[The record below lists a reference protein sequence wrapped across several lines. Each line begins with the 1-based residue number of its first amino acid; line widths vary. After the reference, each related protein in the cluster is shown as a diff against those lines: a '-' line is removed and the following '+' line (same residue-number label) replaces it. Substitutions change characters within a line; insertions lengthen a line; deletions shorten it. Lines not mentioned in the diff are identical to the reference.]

1 MPSRDLRSALAELA
15 DIDHAAKLM
24 AWDQQTKMPAGGAQE
39 RGEAMATIE
48 RIAHELLTDEALGEL
63 LETAG
68 EEDAAIAR
76 VMRRDRD
83 RAVRVPSE
91 LAADLARAA
100 AEGATAWQRARA
112 ESDFAAFAPYLERNV
127 ELCRRYAACFPE
139 SEHPYDALL
148 DRHEPEMT
156 TAEVR
161 SVFGRLRE
169 GLVPLIETLTARSAP
184 PQLTASFPAAEQR
197 ALALEML
204 RALGFDDEHWRL
216 DKTVHPFLAAIAPT
230 DVRVTTRFAEDSLA
244 GIFGTLHEMGHG
256 LYERQ
261 VDPALART
269 MVGTGVSSGVHES
282 QSRLWENL
290 VGRGEPFWRH
300 WLPRAQARFPEALG
314 AISLD
319 EFLRAVNAVRPSLI
333 RVEADE
339 ATYSLHIILRFEL
352 EVALVEGT
360 LAVRDL
366 PEAWNA
372 RTRELLGIEVPDD
385 AHGVLQDVHWASGTI
400 GYFPTYALGNLI
412 GGQLWERAHT
422 DIPDLDERIGAGEL
436 APLREWLGQH
446 VHRHGAK
453 FTSAELLQRTVGGP
467 IAVGPFLSYLKGK
480 LSQVYGLEL

>member
-48 RIAHELLTDEALGEL
+48 RIAHERLTDEALGEL
-63 LETAG
+63 LDTAG

-76 VMRRDRD
+76 VVRRDRD

-385 AHGVLQDVHWASGTI
+385 AHGVLQDIHWAYAEL
-400 GYFPTYALGNLI
+400 GYFPTYALGNVVAA
-412 GGQLWERAHT
+412 QLWQAVRR
-422 DIPDLDERIGAGEL
+422 DLPSLDDDLAAGDT
-436 APLREWLGQH
+436 APLREWLRER
-446 VHRHGAK
+446 VHRHGRLLAPP
-453 FTSAELLQRTVGGP
+453 ELLRRATGS
-467 IAVGPFLSYLKGK
+467 ALD
-480 LSQVYGLEL
+480 SQPLLDELAGRYGRLYGL